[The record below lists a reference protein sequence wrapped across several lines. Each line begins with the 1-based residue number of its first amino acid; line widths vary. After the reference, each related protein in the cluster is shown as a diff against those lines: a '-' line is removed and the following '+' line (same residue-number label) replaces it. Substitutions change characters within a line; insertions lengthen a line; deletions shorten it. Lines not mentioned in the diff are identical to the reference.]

1 MKKNVPSSLSQSR
14 EQLSSA
20 VGLERL
26 RLIHSICTEL
36 LHSDP
41 SAVSDL
47 LAEASNL
54 AREIEISGLADAN
67 VLRGECG
74 ETLRLRGLLA
84 FHRASYAEA
93 IHYLEAAETH
103 FAESN
108 HPEGSGN
115 CWNNLAMVYH
125 HLDDFGVALAYYQ
138 KALARARHTVNASAE
153 SSILGNIGILFSSMG
168 ELVEARRHIETA
180 LARAKTIRDT
190 GQEVLWSSNL
200 AEVYIAL
207 GRLEDARGLL
217 ERALHLSAE
226 STDVALRIDVLRNL
240 GLLRAREGDVCAAV
254 AAYRKARSLAASFSA
269 RQILVELSIDLGGLV
284 APLPEAECVK
294 LEVDPSATLE
304 EALALAEEIDAV
316 GPRARAHRALADFFE
331 RTADYQRAFAHLKR
345 HSHLSR
351 LVKAEENARKLR
363 QQRLLFKVD
372 QTRREL
378 SVSRQANA
386 EWEYEVE
393 RRMQMENQLRDA
405 LARAR
410 HADEVKTRFLAT
422 MSHEILTPM
431 NGVLGMADIL
441 ARTSLDPDQQEAVQ
455 VIQDSGGTLLRLIDD
470 ILDLAALEADRVQ
483 LREEEFSLADIV
495 ESVSEWG
502 DRWTSAK
509 GLSFRVH
516 FPTALN
522 RIYCGDAVRLQQ
534 ILRILLSNA
543 VKFTETG
550 EVSVRFSDGEQG
562 AGLRV
567 VVEDTGIGI
576 PADRMETIF
585 EQFTQLDSST
595 TRQHSGAGLGLA
607 IARKLVAMMGAQL
620 SVESALDAGT
630 RFTLEIPLTS
640 RSAEMDTA

>member
-1 MKKNVPSSLSQSR
+1 MKRNVQPSLSHRR

-26 RLIHSICTEL
+26 RLIHSICAEL

-41 SAVSDL
+41 SAVCDL
-47 LAEASNL
+47 LAEASHL
-54 AREIEISGLADAN
+54 ARELETAGLVDAR
-67 VLRGECG
+67 VLRAECG

-84 FHRASYAEA
+84 FYRASYAEA
-93 IHYLEAAETH
+93 IHYLEAADAH
-103 FAESN
+103 FSECQ

-138 KALARARHTVNASAE
+138 KALARARHTVDASAE
-153 SSILGNIGILFSSMG
+153 SNILGNIGILFSSMG
-168 ELVEARRHIETA
+168 ELVEARRHIEAA
-180 LARAKTIRDT
+180 LARAKTVRDVR
-190 GQEVLWSSNL
+190 QEILWSNNL
-200 AEVYIAL
+200 AEVFIAL
-207 GRLEDARGLL
+207 GRLEDARNLL
-217 ERALHLSAE
+217 DGAFQLGSDSSDLS
-226 STDVALRIDVLRNL
+226 LRIDVLRNV
-240 GLLRAREGDVCAAV
+240 GLLRAREGDVSAAV
-254 AAYRKARSLAASFSA
+254 AAYRKARSLAESLGA
-269 RQILVELSIDLGGLV
+269 RQLLTELSIDLGALV
-284 APLPEAECVK
+284 SPLREVECGQLGVNPG
-294 LEVDPSATLE
+294 EILE

-316 GPRARAHRALADFFE
+316 GPRARAHRALADHYE
-331 RTADYQRAFAHLKR
+331 RQADFKRAFAHLKR

-351 LVKAEENARKLR
+351 LEKAEENARKLR

-405 LARAR
+405 LSRAR

-441 ARTSLDPDQQEAVQ
+441 SRTPLDPDQQEAVQ
-455 VIQDSGGTLLRLIDD
+455 VIQESGGTLLRLIDD

-483 LREEEFSLADIV
+483 LRHDEFSLADVV
-495 ESVSEWG
+495 EAISELG
-502 DRWTSAK
+502 NRLASPK
-509 GLSFRVH
+509 GVDFQVH
-516 FPTALN
+516 FPAALN
-522 RIYCGDAVRLQQ
+522 RIYCGDAIRLQQ
-534 ILRILLSNA
+534 ILRILISNA
-543 VKFTETG
+543 VKFTECG

-562 AGLRV
+562 NGLRV

-576 PADRMETIF
+576 PADRMDTIF

-607 IARKLVAMMGAQL
+607 IARKLVEMMKAKL
-620 SVESALDAGT
+620 SVESAMGT
-630 RFTLEIPLTS
+630 GSRFTLEIPCTS
-640 RSAEMDTA
+640 RSAEADA